1 MIGIIPDPPH
11 RSRRQAEHNVALP
24 RFKEIENEI
33 RQRIVHNTLGP
44 GAKLPSE
51 AELMEEFSVSRI
63 TVRQALSGLH
73 NAGLIEKVN
82 GKGSFVTRPTDT
94 PSLGALTGFYEA
106 GRARGKLAYGKL
118 VSVRL
123 VRAPSFVTA
132 ALDLQPTEKVLSV
145 ATVRYW
151 DDAPVAYFNLLG
163 REPLMRRLVQED
175 VETNDAMSLFE
186 SRLGYR
192 FKEVAMESTA
202 VAAPADVA
210 RRLGVAEADPLL
222 RIRST
227 PYDIEGLPLFCA
239 ELLFRPDRYAYKW
252 TLKR

>member
-1 MIGIIPDPPH
+1 M
-11 RSRRQAEHNVALP
+11 ALP

-33 RQRIVHNTLGP
+33 RQRIASNTWAP

-51 AELMEEFSVSRI
+51 AELVTEFAVSRI

-82 GKGSFVTRPTDT
+82 GKGSFVTRPSDT
-94 PSLGALTGFYEA
+94 PSLGALTGFYET
-106 GRARGKLAYGKL
+106 GRARGQLAYGKL
-118 VSVRL
+118 ASVRL
-123 VRAPSFVTA
+123 VRAPAHVAA
-132 ALDLQPTEKVLSV
+132 ALRLQPGEKVLSV

-151 DDAPVAYFNLLG
+151 DDAAVAHFTLMG
-163 REPLMRRLVQED
+163 PEPLMRRLVQED
-175 VETNDAMSLFE
+175 LETNDAMSLFE

-192 FKEVAMESTA
+192 FKEVAMEATA

-210 RRLGVAEADPLL
+210 RRLGVAVGEPLL
-222 RIRST
+222 RLRST
-227 PYDIEGLPLFCA
+227 PHDIEDTPLFCG

-252 TLKR
+252 TLTR

>member
-1 MIGIIPDPPH
+1 M
-11 RSRRQAEHNVALP
+11 ALP

-63 TVRQALSGLH
+63 TVRQALSALL

-82 GKGSFVTRPTDT
+82 GKGSFVTLPTDT

-106 GRARGKLAYGKL
+106 GRARGKL

-151 DDAPVAYFNLLG
+151 DDAPVACFNLLG
-163 REPLMRRLVQED
+163 LEPLMRRLVQED
-175 VETNDAMSLFE
+175 LETNDAMSLFE
-186 SRLGYR
+186 RRLGYR

-202 VAAPADVA
+202 VAAPADVG
-210 RRLGVAEADPLL
+210 RRLGVAEGDPLL